1 MITLDHL
8 YAAHLAAQTVV
19 VQQSVNWGQILVV
32 LTGIV
37 CAVAALGAL
46 IDKRITTRQ
55 QQTERKI
62 ETAVSGLGSLLTE
75 KLETKENVAS
85 LRIEVAKLSER
96 VNTLVHPPVQP

>member
-8 YAAHLAAQTVV
+8 LAAHYAAQTIVV
-19 VQQSVNWGQILVV
+19 NQSVNWGQIIVV
-32 LTGIV
+32 LTGII

-55 QQTERKI
+55 RQTEKQI
-62 ETAVSGLGSLLTE
+62 ETAVGGLATLLTE

-85 LRIEVAKLSER
+85 LRIEVARLSER
-96 VNTLVHPPVQP
+96 VSTLAHPPVQP